1 MTIKIK
7 NVRLKGD
14 PLLLLEVEDGMPE
27 DEVDVELDEL
37 VEEVVELV
45 LVGGVPEVGED
56 VLELFGIITDTLFE

>member
-1 MTIKIK
+1 
-7 NVRLKGD
+7 
-14 PLLLLEVEDGMPE
+14 MPE